1 MIFMGVSGYL
11 NVSDQLK
18 VIKWER
24 ISLIHID
31 EALIHLIQAIRIIIF
46 SLYIIYNID
55 SALSI
60 VHCLYI
66 EIRYCILDANDYN

>member
-1 MIFMGVSGYL
+1 MGVSGYL

-46 SLYIIYNID
+46 SLYIIYID

-66 EIRYCILDANDYN
+66 DKIRGC